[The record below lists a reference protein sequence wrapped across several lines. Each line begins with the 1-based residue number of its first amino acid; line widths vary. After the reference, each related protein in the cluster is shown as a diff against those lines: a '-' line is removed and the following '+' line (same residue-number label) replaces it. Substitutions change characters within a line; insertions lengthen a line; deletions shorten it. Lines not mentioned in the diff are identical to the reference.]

1 MDHVFGSPL
10 VRPLSRRRQTFRLGP
25 VVVFVMIVALVDALF
40 GEHGLSQTI
49 RARREYGQ
57 AAAALAVLKQE
68 NAGLR
73 EEARRLAEDPAAIE
87 LIAREE
93 MGLIRPGEVLF
104 RLAPVR
110 QGD

>member
-1 MDHVFGSPL
+1 MDHVSDSPL
-10 VRPLSRRRQTFRLGP
+10 MRPLPLRRQTFRLRP

-57 AAAALAVLKQE
+57 AAAALAVLKRE

-87 LIAREE
+87 SIAREE

-104 RLAPVR
+104 MLAPVR
-110 QGD
+110 